1 MIVKDGNALL
11 YSFDHENVR
20 IEPWGRDALRVRV
33 TRNAQFQDETW
44 ALLPE
49 EPLQGEIDICEVEPR
64 PSEGMIRMYANSGPF
79 FVGSIRNGK
88 ITGKINEYGCLSFFD
103 EVGNVLLEEND
114 LRMVSLPPSAKNRRS
129 RLIHHLDGD
138 SIRASVFFRAN
149 SGEKL
154 YGMGQYQ
161 LPYMD
166 LKGSRLELARRGTQ
180 VTVPFVMQ
188 RIERETKN
196 NRRWATLTFYYFSE
210 TFTLRLLEKKTYWK
224 GAATMLRC

>member
-88 ITGKINEYGCLSFFD
+88 ITGKIDEYGCLSFFD

-114 LRMVSLPPSAKNRRS
+114 LRMVSLPPFRKKPKVTTDPSFGWRQHSSQRFLSSQQRRKALWYGS
-129 RLIHHLDGD
+129 VPVALHGFKRKQAGVSSERNAGYSPLCNAAH
-138 SIRASVFFRAN
+138 RARN
-149 SGEKL
+149 EK
-154 YGMGQYQ
+154 Q
-161 LPYMD
+161 
-166 LKGSRLELARRGTQ
+166 
-180 VTVPFVMQ
+180 
-188 RIERETKN
+188 
-196 NRRWATLTFYYFSE
+196 
-210 TFTLRLLEKKTYWK
+210 
-224 GAATMLRC
+224 